1 MFPIYLTLIPI
12 FVGLA
17 TFNMSPRNRC
27 LLISPFLLVFI
38 LNYLDI
44 CAKKVITSIFFFG
57 KIFII
62 IYFSINQ
69 LQDVLT
75 LPSIMLLLITFY
87 NSTPFHE
94 KIYQQ
99 FCFCGWLVLM
109 AFSQIV
115 SSKEVKNVL
124 KIVAQQNLTVV

>member
-27 LLISPFLLVFI
+27 LLISPFLLVFV
-38 LNYLDI
+38 LNYVDI
-44 CAKKVITSIFFFG
+44 CAKKVISSIFFFG

-69 LQDVLT
+69 LQDVLS
-75 LPSIMLLLITFY
+75 LPSIVLLLITFY
-87 NSTPFHE
+87 NSAPFQE

-115 SSKEVKNVL
+115 SSKEVKNVI
-124 KIVAQQNLTVV
+124 KIVAKHNLT